1 MQGWSGKETV
11 SKLLILLIRRHSDS
25 LCVHFCVFF
34 LLKRGLVRT
43 KLPCVKEVLKLA
55 MFKLLKHLAGI
66 GQTPGSSRKVFVALR
81 AIGYAMG
88 FHSRYRYKQF
98 LLIAPTWP
106 RYIRPVP
113 RISAID
119 W

>member
-1 MQGWSGKETV
+1 M
-11 SKLLILLIRRHSDS
+11 
-25 LCVHFCVFF
+25 
-34 LLKRGLVRT
+34 
-43 KLPCVKEVLKLA
+43 KEVLKLA

-88 FHSRYRYKQF
+88 FYSRYRYIQF

-113 RISAID
+113 RISVID

>member
-1 MQGWSGKETV
+1 MQGWSGKETDW
-11 SKLLILLIRRHSDS
+11 KLLILLIRRHSDS
-25 LCVHFCVFF
+25 LCFF
-34 LLKRGLVRT
+34 FFWLKHGLVRT
-43 KLPCVKEVLKLA
+43 KLLCVKEVLKQA
-55 MFKLLKHLAGI
+55 MFKLLKNLAGI
-66 GQTPGSSRKVFVALR
+66 GQTSGSSRKVFVALR

-88 FHSRYRYKQF
+88 YHLGYRYKQF

>member
-1 MQGWSGKETV
+1 M
-11 SKLLILLIRRHSDS
+11 
-25 LCVHFCVFF
+25 
-34 LLKRGLVRT
+34 
-43 KLPCVKEVLKLA
+43 KEVLKLA

-88 FHSRYRYKQF
+88 FYSRYRYIQF
-98 LLIAPTWP
+98 LLIAPTWS

-113 RISAID
+113 RISVID
-119 W
+119 